1 MEIVKKKICKKMN
14 KIAGSPVYEFKISR
28 ITDRTDTGKSVSGP
42 SLLLTYM
49 HLFCFLLDP
58 KPTHTVCFRIQNHQK
73 ELLLNVQ
80 YHTKKTV
87 ITVNELLCS
96 STVVS

>member
-14 KIAGSPVYEFKISR
+14 KIAGSPVYELKISR

-58 KPTHTVCFRIQNHQK
+58 KPTHMLPHPLNHQK
-73 ELLLNVQ
+73 ELLLHVQ
-80 YHTKKTV
+80 YHTKKSV

-96 STVVS
+96 STVLS